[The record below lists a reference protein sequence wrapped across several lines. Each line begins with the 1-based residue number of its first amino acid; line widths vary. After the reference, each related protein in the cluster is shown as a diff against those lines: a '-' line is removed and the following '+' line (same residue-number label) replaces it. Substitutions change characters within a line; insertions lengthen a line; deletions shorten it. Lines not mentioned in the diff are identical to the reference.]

1 MMFSAFPKTTN
12 TSTFSSSLLSEK
24 PIVDKSVAGASK
36 YLTRKWRE
44 KDITTH
50 RDRLD
55 HMRPMIAC
63 HIDHPV
69 TINKHK
75 TEQMVE
81 ERYTE
86 IERENRLLFEK
97 ITQIH
102 LKGMP
107 ALQGKASSRKLS
119 TVSEQLDLNRAR

>member
-1 MMFSAFPKTTN
+1 MFSAFPKTTN

-44 KDITTH
+44 KDMTTH

-55 HMRPMIAC
+55 HMRPMLAC
-63 HIDHPV
+63 HVDHPV

-97 ITQIH
+97 IT
-102 LKGMP
+102 
-107 ALQGKASSRKLS
+107 
-119 TVSEQLDLNRAR
+119 